1 MVSSS
6 PSAGVVRS
14 DLYDAWLFDLDGVI
28 TRTARVHARAW
39 KRTFDEYLQHVADRT
54 AAPFVPFE
62 IDPEYYSYV
71 DGKPRY
77 EGVDSFLRSRGIAL
91 EWGDPGDAPNVETVC
106 GIGNRKNSLFQQV
119 LEEEGVEIF
128 PASIALIGALHDQGK
143 RVAVVTSSKNCD
155 LVLRTANLSNLFEVR
170 VDGNTA
176 AARMLPGK
184 PKPDTFLAATEELG
198 VPPERAVVVE
208 DAIAGVAAGKAGGFG
223 LVLGVARQD
232 DMEALREHGADLVVR
247 DLAEITLE

>member
-1 MVSSS
+1 MRRGSKLCVRCPSSQDTAKPFPIALREARRGNPGWFLRIVGSGRHSAPRLSRVGGIGGYACGYRRLLGVSESRVEGKDTMVSSS

-119 LEEEGVEIF
+119 LERRG
-128 PASIALIGALHDQGK
+128 
-143 RVAVVTSSKNCD
+143 RRN
-155 LVLRTANLSNLFEVR
+155 
-170 VDGNTA
+170 
-176 AARMLPGK
+176 LPGL
-184 PKPDTFLAATEELG
+184 DCADRGATRSGQTGCRCNLKQETVIWCCG
-198 VPPERAVVVE
+198 RP
-208 DAIAGVAAGKAGGFG
+208 I
-223 LVLGVARQD
+223 
-232 DMEALREHGADLVVR
+232 
-247 DLAEITLE
+247 